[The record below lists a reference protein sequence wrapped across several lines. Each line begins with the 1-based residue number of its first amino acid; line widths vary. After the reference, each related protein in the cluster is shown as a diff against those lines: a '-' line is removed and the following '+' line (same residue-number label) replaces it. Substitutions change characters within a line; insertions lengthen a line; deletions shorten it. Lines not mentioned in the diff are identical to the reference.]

1 MRLRSA
7 KERVQGPSEVAD
19 TFENGQSIPPWA
31 RETLPPYQCARQ
43 RGGGC
48 GAQWD
53 FASLVRLLS
62 FRFERVAFSSYG
74 RAAVSHFVLSVL
86 FFPPP
91 SLSPSSL
98 VVSLSSSF
106 PLLLFLSS
114 PRSLDRD
121 GTKKQSRRYLSTK
134 TLFKKK
140 KKKNL
145 LFSFGFC
152 PFFLTFSFILFRDVN
167 AYPWPFFG
175 KSIVKQIKR

>member
-19 TFENGQSIPPWA
+19 TFENGQSIPPWT

-140 KKKNL
+140 KKKIFYFL
-145 LFSFGFC
+145 LGFVLSFSLFPLFYFGM
-152 PFFLTFSFILFRDVN
+152 LMRIRGHSLESR
-167 AYPWPFFG
+167 
-175 KSIVKQIKR
+175 S

>member
-114 PRSLDRD
+114 PRSLDRER
-121 GTKKQSRRYLSTK
+121 KSRAGDICRRRLYL
-134 TLFKKK
+134 KKK
-140 KKKNL
+140 RKKISYFL
-145 LFSFGFC
+145 LGFVLSFSLFPLFYFGM
-152 PFFLTFSFILFRDVN
+152 LMRIRGHSLESR
-167 AYPWPFFG
+167 
-175 KSIVKQIKR
+175 S

>member
-86 FFPPP
+86 FFLPP

-98 VVSLSSSF
+98 VASLSSSF

-140 KKKNL
+140 KKKIFYFL
-145 LFSFGFC
+145 LGFVLSFSLFPLFYFGM
-152 PFFLTFSFILFRDVN
+152 LMRIRGHSLESR
-167 AYPWPFFG
+167 
-175 KSIVKQIKR
+175 S